1 MALHRHRSCLK
12 RTIRSLC
19 QAVVNAEGFT
29 SNMDFLSLY
38 ERVEFCGA
46 LRLLAAGTLSMV
58 LLWSFV
64 AARCGGGGGGGGVS
78 YFDVFWISCLT
89 V

>member
-1 MALHRHRSCLK
+1 MALHRRRSCLK

-38 ERVEFCGA
+38 ERVEFCEA
-46 LRLLAAGTLSMV
+46 LRLLAAGTLFFVV
-58 LLWSFV
+58 LLWSFE
-64 AARCGGGGGGGGVS
+64 AARCGGGGGGR
-78 YFDVFWISCLT
+78 FIF
-89 V
+89 